1 MRSLLLFACLGLWPM
16 PACADPVPTV
26 FLAGDST
33 MAIKRAEKRP
43 ETGWGEAFEAQFQAG
58 RIRLDN
64 RAMNGRSTRSF
75 IEEGRW
81 QDVLDEVGA
90 GDYVL
95 IQFGHND
102 QSSNKADRYTP
113 PADYRRNLER
123 FVDQVRERGAT
134 AILLTPVARRR
145 FDRAGAVVDSHGEY
159 PGLVRQVAAERAVA
173 LIDMERRS
181 QAVLGAWGDAG
192 SKALFLWL
200 PPGEQGNYPEGLR
213 DDTHF
218 SPLGARCMAAEAA
231 DGLRLLGLL
240 LSASLRP
247 PARCLQ
253 PVVPA
258 GAASA
263 RLDTALRG

>member
-1 MRSLLLFACLGLWPM
+1 MRALLLIACLALWPLA
-16 PACADPVPTV
+16 ACADPVPTV

-33 MAIKRAEKRP
+33 MSIKRAEKRP
-43 ETGWGEAFEAQFQAG
+43 ETGWGEAFEAQFQPG

-81 QDVLDEVGA
+81 QDLLDEVGA
-90 GDYVL
+90 GDYVF

-102 QSSNKADRYTP
+102 QSRHKADRYTP
-113 PADYRRNLER
+113 PPDYRRNLEG

-145 FDRAGAVVDSHGEY
+145 FDRAGAVLDSHSDY

-200 PPGEQGNYPEGLR
+200 QAGEHGNYPEGLR

-218 SPLGARCMAAEAA
+218 SPQGARCMAAEVA
-231 DGLRLLGLL
+231 DGLRLLGLP
-240 LSASLRP
+240 LSASLKP
-247 PARCLQ
+247 PARCLR
-253 PVVPA
+253 PVPA
-258 GAASA
+258 GAAAA
-263 RLDTALRG
+263 RPRAALRG

>member
-1 MRSLLLFACLGLWPM
+1 MRSLLLIACLAGWPLL
-16 PACADPVPTV
+16 AGAGPVPTV

-33 MAIKRAEKRP
+33 MSIKREEKRP
-43 ETGWGEAFEAQFQAG
+43 ETGWGEAFAAQLRAG
-58 RIRLDN
+58 RARLDN
-64 RAMNGRSTRSF
+64 RAMNGRSTRTF

-81 QDVLDEVGA
+81 QDLLDDLGA

-102 QSSNKADRYTP
+102 QSMHKADRYTP

-134 AILLTPVARRR
+134 AVLLTPVARRR
-145 FDRAGAVVDSHGEY
+145 FDRAGAVLDSHGEY
-159 PGLVRQVAAERAVA
+159 PGLVRQIAAERAVA

-181 QAVLGAWGDAG
+181 QAVLGAWGDER

-200 PPGEQGNYPEGLR
+200 PAGEHRNYPDGLS

-218 SPLGARCMAAEAA
+218 SPMGARCMAAEVV
-231 DGLRLLGLL
+231 DGLRLLDLP
-240 LSASLRP
+240 LSAALAQAERCVL
-247 PARCLQ
+247 AR
-253 PVVPA
+253 
-258 GAASA
+258 GE
-263 RLDTALRG
+263 